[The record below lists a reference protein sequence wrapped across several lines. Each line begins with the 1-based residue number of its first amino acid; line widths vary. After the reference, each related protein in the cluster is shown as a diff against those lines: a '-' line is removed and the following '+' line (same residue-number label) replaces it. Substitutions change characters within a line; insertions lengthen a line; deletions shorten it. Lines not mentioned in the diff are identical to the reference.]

1 MNTIDMT
8 PTWESLVP
16 VLIHILQHGETDA
29 AKQAIA
35 AELSKMA
42 QAADHWNAHCK
53 ASK

>member
-8 PTWESLVP
+8 PTWVALVP
-16 VLIHILQHGETDA
+16 VLIH
-29 AKQAIA
+29 IA

-42 QAADHWNAHCK
+42 RAADHWNAHCK